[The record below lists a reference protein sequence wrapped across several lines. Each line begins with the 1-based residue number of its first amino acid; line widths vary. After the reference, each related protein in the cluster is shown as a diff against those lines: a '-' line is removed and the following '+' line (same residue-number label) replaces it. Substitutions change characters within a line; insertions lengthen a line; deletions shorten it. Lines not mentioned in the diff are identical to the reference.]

1 MAVYSCNRA
10 ALLFNFW
17 KDDKVISQFFIARLQ
32 HSSSIRDNENLKSV
46 SATSHL

>member
-10 ALLFNFW
+10 ALLFNFQ

-32 HSSSIRDNENLKSV
+32 NSFSICDNENLKSV